1 MQHYFKTLGGEPVL
15 SAIIDTFVERVMV
28 DPMIGFFFRHVD
40 ISRLKKLEYQH
51 AAHFLGAPV
60 KYEGR
65 DLNKAH
71 RRHAI
76 MGGHFDRRLQIL
88 RDVLRDFEVQPE
100 IQTAWIEQQ
109 LSLRET
115 IVNFGVPTSCA

>member
-1 MQHYFKTLGGEPVL
+1 MQIHFQILGGEPIL
-15 SAIIDTFVERVMV
+15 SAIIDTFVERIIA
-28 DPMIGFFFRHVD
+28 DPMIGFFFRTVD
-40 ISRLKKLEYQH
+40 IHRLKKLEYQH

-65 DLNKAH
+65 DLDKAH

-100 IQTAWIEQQ
+100 IQTAWIDYQ
-109 LSLRET
+109 LSLRQI
-115 IVNFGVPTSCA
+115 IVNFGAPTSCA